1 MVSDVIAQIIS
12 LLYVPF
18 LQGQWE
24 QRPPEKPPSFQWML
38 PRLLSVA
45 LQKELRCFL
54 EARFAIEEL
63 HQ

>member
-1 MVSDVIAQIIS
+1 MCTFPARTVGT
-12 LLYVPF
+12 VPA
-18 LQGQWE
+18 
-24 QRPPEKPPSFQWML
+24 EKPPSFQWML

-54 EARFAIEEL
+54 EARFAIEER